1 MFLYVTAR
9 LRPASIA
16 SIHKDCCPCQIMG
29 ETAILQFAPFSS
41 AVEAGFW
48 HQFTQ
53 FKLDVLHLS
62 EEAVPIAGSYVNS
75 DAPGLPSRLN
85 VEYDALQRDR
95 LPSKLS
101 CAAVGT
107 LINTNTL
114 EEFRNRTKQ
123 ELLKTS
129 ACGLWDAINS
139 DRALENPS
147 LLSSFLMF
155 TFADLKKYHYYYWFA
170 FPAFTLPKT
179 IPLVKEPQNLSAKLT
194 TEQSASLL
202 LVCQGL
208 GTDVDRGFFTITQS
222 GNEFCIHPLKDYP
235 QLRTTA
241 NGANRDVYLVFSDP
255 CTLPQNPGW
264 PLRNLL
270 TLVTLKWSKHWSI
283 YKILCLRVRT
293 RHGVQDASHSLFVDV
308 DLGGLVG
315 QGNTPEMPPFL
326 GWERNERGK
335 MGPRL
340 VNLSA
345 SMDPTKL
352 AESAVDLN
360 LKLMRWRVA
369 PQLDLPIIQNTKCL
383 LLGAGTLGC
392 SVARCLLGWGVRQ
405 ISLVDSGKVSFSNPV
420 RQNLFTFNDC
430 LDGGKYKATAAA
442 ESLAEIYPKVN
453 SKGVVVN
460 IPMPGHTVGESL
472 VEQVR
477 NDVSTLEQLI
487 DEHDVIFLLMDSRE
501 SRWLPTVLGAAKH
514 KLVLTAAL
522 GFDSYLVIRHGYRTK
537 DYQSEASTS
546 SSKCPTALSKQ
557 IPGDMLG
564 CYFCNDVVAPGDST
578 HDRTLD
584 QQCTVTRPGVS
595 YLAAAHVTEL
605 LVSLLQHP
613 DKGLAEARVND
624 QVDVKEGELGP
635 VPHSIRGFLGRHQ
648 LLTPASTAFQQCSG
662 CCDKVISAYREEG
675 FEFLLKVFNSSTH
688 LEKVSG
694 LSELHQCIDDSQIWE
709 LSDSEEDMD

>member
-1 MFLYVTAR
+1 
-9 LRPASIA
+9 
-16 SIHKDCCPCQIMG
+16 MG

-392 SVARCLLGWGVRQ
+392 SVARCLL
-405 ISLVDSGKVSFSNPV
+405 
-420 RQNLFTFNDC
+420 
-430 LDGGKYKATAAA
+430 
-442 ESLAEIYPKVN
+442 N

-564 CYFCNDVVAPGDST
+564 CYFLAVREREGCLVYRTHST

-694 LSELHQCIDDSQIWE
+694 LSELHQCIDDSQVITP
-709 LSDSEEDMD
+709 EDYDAVILD